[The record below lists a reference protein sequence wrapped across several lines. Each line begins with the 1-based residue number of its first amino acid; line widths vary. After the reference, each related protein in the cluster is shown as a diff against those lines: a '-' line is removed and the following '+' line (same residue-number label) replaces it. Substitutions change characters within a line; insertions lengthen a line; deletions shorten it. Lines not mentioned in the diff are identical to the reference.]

1 MNTFGSPKRYQMD
14 VLLSSDYRYR
24 SFLGTCS
31 CGISQELTPG
41 DFTINEED
49 PLHYPCS
56 CGEGGKI
63 LRNRRRCRRTK
74 VGLAGRVVLS
84 SDLWKADWF
93 GTVLDISTGGML
105 IETDPIRNIFSN
117 ESVGATILLEDKTKL
132 EMPGRIR
139 RLLSSSD
146 SLLMGI
152 EFGRLTTL
160 QHYILDFQQA

>member
-1 MNTFGSPKRYQMD
+1 MD
-14 VLLSSDYRYR
+14 VLLSNDYRYR
-24 SFLGTCS
+24 SFLATCS

-49 PLHYPCS
+49 PLHYNCS
-56 CGEGGKI
+56 CGKGCKI
-63 LRNRRRCRRTK
+63 LRNRRQCRRKK
-74 VGLAGRVVLS
+74 VCLAGRVVLS

-105 IETDPIRNIFSN
+105 IETDPIRNIFGN

-132 EMPGRIR
+132 EMPGLIR

-146 SLLMGI
+146 CLLMGI
-152 EFGRLTTL
+152 EFRHLTTL
-160 QHYILDFQQA
+160 QHYLLDFQQA

>member
-1 MNTFGSPKRYQMD
+1 MD

-31 CGISQELTPG
+31 CGITQELTPG

-56 CGEGGKI
+56 CGKGGKI
-63 LRNRRRCRRTK
+63 SHNRRRCRRTK

-93 GTVLDISTGGML
+93 GTVLDISTAGML
-105 IETDPIRNIFSN
+105 IETDPIRNIFGN
-117 ESVGATILLEDKTKL
+117 ESLGVTILLEDKTKL

-139 RLLSSSD
+139 HTFSGSD
-146 SLLMGI
+146 SLLMGV
-152 EFGRLTTL
+152 EFRHLTVL
-160 QHYILDFQQA
+160 QQYILDFL